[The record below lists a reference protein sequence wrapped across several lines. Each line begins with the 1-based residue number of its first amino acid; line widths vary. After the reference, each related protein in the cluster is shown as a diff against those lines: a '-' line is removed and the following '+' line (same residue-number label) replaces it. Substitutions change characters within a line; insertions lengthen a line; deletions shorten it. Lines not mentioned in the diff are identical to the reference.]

1 MTTPSQIIALLNSLS
16 LGDLDA
22 IRAKLEEA
30 SSACGAL
37 GREELAAVLV
47 EARAALST
55 GDLKTYRKRVET
67 AVARLGH
74 LR

>member
-1 MTTPSQIIALLNSLS
+1 MTPTQLISLLNSLTF
-16 LGDLDA
+16 GDLDA
-22 IRAKLEEA
+22 IRGKLDEA
-30 SSACGAL
+30 REGCASLGNADLVFLVDEARGAL
-37 GREELAAVLV
+37 IA
-47 EARAALST
+47 